1 MRSSSC
7 YLPGAKDSWAL
18 CIDLVIPFTMASKLC
33 GMKPRLVMLN
43 VKYCMKP
50 AGTEWVCVAESSTFF
65 SV

>member
-1 MRSSSC
+1 MPS
-7 YLPGAKDSWAL
+7 
-18 CIDLVIPFTMASKLC
+18 TMASKLC
-33 GMKPRLVMLN
+33 GMKPRLVMLK